1 MRLDSGVCRLLRHL
15 VETEAWE
22 RRNSFLEKRSLKVNS
37 PKGLFRTRVTAKA
50 PKDLFRNSR
59 VRVSGVNAVL
69 A

>member
-15 VETEAWE
+15 VKTEAWE

-37 PKGLFRTRVTAKA
+37 QKGLFGTRVTAKA
-50 PKDLFRNSR
+50 AKDLFRNSP
-59 VRVSGVNAVL
+59 VRVSGFNAVL